1 MSDKFITSDKIF
13 QHTEQLNNWKIG
25 NGVKPITLELHLTN
39 KCNNACYYC
48 CMWNVKNAQEM
59 TTGQVHGAVDFIG
72 SSGAKGVILSG
83 GGEPT
88 MHKGFDN
95 AVFWLEQKGLD
106 VGVITNGVNWDEQRI
121 KTVLPMIKWVRISLD
136 AINDEQYKAI
146 RGTHQFEQV
155 VANIK
160 KMLELKSHYPET
172 TIGVQMVVNKH
183 NYHTIREFFQFCMDK
198 IPEID
203 YVQIRPLEIRMD
215 ETPYSNHEL
224 KEIFDAIDT
233 FKHPKL
239 QLSDKWDLIMGE
251 REFGFT
257 KCHCCEMIGTIDAYG
272 DYYLCCHVLKRPE
285 YRFFNIFSHTQSNQV
300 LHKFDTLKALGP
312 SKGLNPDVC
321 PIGCRGSNIN
331 RRLEGLANEQ
341 KHKNFL

>member
-1 MSDKFITSDKIF
+1 MTDKFITSDKIF
-13 QHTEQLNNWKIG
+13 QHTEQLNNWKQDR
-25 NGVKPITLELHLTN
+25 GVDPITLELHLTN

-59 TTGQVHGAVDFIG
+59 NTGEVRKAVDFIG
-72 SSGAKGVILSG
+72 NSGAKGVIFSG

-88 MHKGFDN
+88 MHKEFDN

-106 VGVITNGVNWDEQRI
+106 IGVITNGVNWNEERI

-136 AINDEQYKAI
+136 AVDDEQYKLI

-160 KMLELKSHYPET
+160 KMLELKNLYPET
-172 TIGVQMVVNKH
+172 TIGVQIVVNKH
-183 NYHTIREFFQFCMDK
+183 NYMSVRDFCFFCNQEF
-198 IPEID
+198 PTLD
-203 YVQIRPLEIRMD
+203 YIQVRPLEIKQD
-215 ETPYSNHEL
+215 EVPYSAEEL
-224 KEIFDAIDT
+224 ETLKDIKDCAKI
-233 FKHPKL
+233 PKV
-239 QLSDKWDLIMGE
+239 QLSDKWDLITGA

-272 DYYLCCHVLKRPE
+272 DYYLCCHTLKLTD
-285 YRFFNIFSHTQSNQV
+285 YKFYNIFSSTQNNRAI
-300 LHKFDTLKALGP
+300 HKVDTLKALGP
-312 SKGLNPDVC
+312 SKGLNPKVC